1 MTEPARPHPERYLL
15 KRPNRWPSGRRFRTR
30 HLRSFQIDQ
39 RIGSLLL
46 AVAVSLLINGGAFW
60 VLYTAKPVPLPRPEA
75 EPIIVM
81 LGEPAPDPDA
91 LTDLSPET
99 ETTAATAASENDAD
113 TRATPS
119 ADTAPSTPMAR
130 PVQSTP
136 LTVAAVPART
146 PASAA
151 VPEPPAPPAPS
162 PVDARAEIISV
173 TLPPPEPSPEP
184 RAAQAP
190 VDLPAEQGE
199 TLAADL
205 TLAEPESPVDAVEV
219 SAMADPAEIAVER
232 PRALPPQPAERS
244 AELVDAMPPVLELA
258 TLPPR
263 AAPETWTA
271 LPPVS
276 RSAPERAP
284 LPAPDAEAPEL
295 LSAEAPVPAPAVVL
309 PQPTSA
315 PLIDR
320 LAADRPELVAPEL
333 SPPEAPAPPV
343 IPPSPRPALSREA
356 LPDPEL
362 APDLRRPAQPVPA
375 RLPAVPEPRRPEL
388 AIEPPA
394 RARVELPLATRTP
407 EAPAPM
413 ALPPRRSAEAEF
425 RDPEARDRQP
435 PAPALP
441 RDRPAL
447 AAPLPVTRPALPPP
461 TAADAGELPAAPARP
476 ALDRTG
482 LSPSTAAPARLDPG
496 LLAESGAAATDSA
509 STARTMTAGSDADFG
524 LPSSR
529 PGSADGLDWADS
541 IRAASRRQVDEESAA
556 RRSARAP
563 WQRDEA
569 WFADDPPARMQQLL
583 RDDPGLAR
591 SLVSFLVA
599 TLANGAAQTPRT
611 LYQVGPDPGV
621 LIDLWLDRHHG
632 NLQLACLRDAAAMPE
647 AARRVLCPGERT
659 EALEFDAVRPRD

>member
-1 MTEPARPHPERYLL
+1 MTEPARPQPERYLL

-99 ETTAATAASENDAD
+99 ETEAARAESENDAD
-113 TRATPS
+113 ARATPS
-119 ADTAPSTPMAR
+119 ADTAPSAPMPRA
-130 PVQSTP
+130 VASTP
-136 LTVAAVPART
+136 ATVAAVPAHT
-146 PASAA
+146 PAPAT
-151 VPEPPAPPAPS
+151 VPEPPAPPI
-162 PVDARAEIISV
+162 DARAEIISV

-184 RAAQAP
+184 RAARAP

-205 TLAEPESPVDAVEV
+205 TLAEPESPVDTAEV
-219 SAMADPAEIAVER
+219 NVMADPAEIAVDR
-232 PRALPPQPAERS
+232 PRALPPQLAARA
-244 AELVDAMPPVLELA
+244 AELVDAVPPVLELA
-258 TLPPR
+258 TLPPLATTEMR
-263 AAPETWTA
+263 SA

-276 RSAPERAP
+276 RSAPELAP
-284 LPAPDAEAPEL
+284 LPVPVAEAPEL
-295 LSAEAPVPAPAVVL
+295 LAAEAPVPAPAVAL
-309 PQPTSA
+309 PQTSSA
-315 PLIDR
+315 PVIEG
-320 LAADRPELVAPEL
+320 LATDRPELLAPAMT
-333 SPPEAPAPPV
+333 PPEAPAPPV

-356 LPDPEL
+356 LPEPEL
-362 APDLRRPAQPVPA
+362 APDLRRPERSAPPRAPA
-375 RLPAVPEPRRPEL
+375 LPEPRRPEL

-394 RARVELPLATRTP
+394 RARVELPLATRMP

-413 ALPPRRSAEAEF
+413 ALPPRRSAEAED
-425 RDPEARDRQP
+425 RDLEVRDRRP
-435 PAPALP
+435 PAPVLP

-461 TAADAGELPAAPARP
+461 TAAEAGELQAAPARP

-482 LSPSTAAPARLDPG
+482 LSPSTAAPARLDPA
-496 LLAESGAAATDSA
+496 LLAESDAATNDSA
-509 STARTMTAGSDADFG
+509 STARAAGAGNDADFG

-632 NLQLACLRDAAAMPE
+632 NLQLACLRDAAAMPA

-659 EALEFDAVRPRD
+659 EALEFDAARPRD

>member
-1 MTEPARPHPERYLL
+1 MTEPARPRPERYLL

-91 LTDLSPET
+91 LTDLGPET
-99 ETTAATAASENDAD
+99 AAATVESASDSAPASIATAAADAAIAPGVPAAARD
-113 TRATPS
+113 LAGAEAVPVPVPI
-119 ADTAPSTPMAR
+119 ATAPA
-130 PVQSTP
+130 
-136 LTVAAVPART
+136 PA
-146 PASAA
+146 
-151 VPEPPAPPAPS
+151 APP
-162 PVDARAEIISV
+162 PVDARAEVISV
-173 TLPPPEPSPEP
+173 TLPPPEPTPEP

-205 TLAEPESPVDAVEV
+205 TLPEPESPVDTAVV
-219 SAMADPAEIAVER
+219 SARTAPSEVAVDR
-232 PRALPPQPAERS
+232 PRALPPQPAER
-244 AELVDAMPPVLELA
+244 ATELVDAMPPVLELA
-258 TLPPR
+258 TVPPL
-263 AAPETWTA
+263 AATETRSA

-284 LPAPDAEAPEL
+284 LPVPEAESPEL
-295 LSAEAPVPAPAVVL
+295 LSTEVPVPTAAVAL

-315 PLIDR
+315 PAIDR
-320 LAADRPELVAPEL
+320 LAPDRPERTAPAMTSPQAP
-333 SPPEAPAPPV
+333 SPPV
-343 IPPSPRPALSREA
+343 VPPSPRPALSREA

-362 APDLRRPAQPVPA
+362 APDLRRPAPPVAP
-375 RLPAVPEPRRPEL
+375 RLPALPEPRRPEL

-413 ALPPRRSAEAEF
+413 ALPPRRSA
-425 RDPEARDRQP
+425 DPDDPKRSEPEQR
-435 PAPALP
+435 PAAPVLP
-441 RDRPAL
+441 RERPAL
-447 AAPLPVTRPALPPP
+447 AAPLPPSRPALPPP
-461 TAADAGELPAAPARP
+461 TAADAGAQAAPARL
-476 ALDRTG
+476 ALDRAG
-482 LSPSTAAPARLDPG
+482 LSPSTSAPARLDPG
-496 LLAESGAAATDSA
+496 LLAESDAATSDPA
-509 STARTMTAGSDADFG
+509 STARAAPAGSDADFG
-524 LPSSR
+524 LPGAR
-529 PGSADGLDWADS
+529 PGSTDGLDWADS

-556 RRSARAP
+556 RRAARAP

-591 SLVSFLVA
+591 TLVSFLVA
-599 TLANGAAQTPRT
+599 SLANGAAQTPRT

-632 NLQLACLRDAAAMPE
+632 NLQLACRREAAAMPE

-659 EALEFDAVRPRD
+659 EALEFDAARPVD